1 MNYASA
7 YILNKLVLALE
18 KTRSTLDLARS
29 SREYALAN
37 NSEERD
43 IQLLYGLSS
52 LKSIAYNS
60 YSDTVSFGKSLIK
73 SVTSTSNLSFPITNQ
88 ESLSVYDLLG
98 PLDEMSNGYV
108 FGAVY
113 LANDQFGSSLYI
125 SLARPANDYNGDPL
139 IISKDID
146 EKTAEDILLN
156 SNEIVFPEYNA
167 DYHIVVY
174 KFLADVQ
181 YYDQTISN
189 SRVFFKLYD
198 LRQPRGY
205 FGFNDQTLN
214 QFITP
219 VVLRNYEQILEIYNN
234 QNTLVKSIISSWV
247 GNSGWEP
254 DFKTYWSVS
263 EEGLPEALETYIQ
276 NELGISI

>member
-18 KTRSTLDLARS
+18 RTRSTLDLARS

-139 IISKDID
+139 IITKDID

-156 SNEIVFPEYNA
+156 SSEIVFPEYNA
-167 DYHIVVY
+167 DYHIIVY

-263 EEGLPEALETYIQ
+263 EEGLPEALGTYIQ

>member
-139 IISKDID
+139 IITKDID

-156 SNEIVFPEYNA
+156 SSEIVFPEYNA
-167 DYHIVVY
+167 DYHIIVY

>member
-7 YILNKLVLALE
+7 LILNKLVLALE
-18 KTRSTLDLARS
+18 KTRTTVDLALS

-37 NSEERD
+37 NSVERD
-43 IQLLYGLSS
+43 IQLLYGLSA

-60 YSDTVSFGKSLIK
+60 YYDTLSFGKSLIK
-73 SVTSTSNLSFPITNQ
+73 SVTSTSNLTFPTGNQ
-88 ESLSVYDLLG
+88 EGFSVYDMLG
-98 PLDEMSNGYV
+98 PLDEMSDGYV
-108 FGAVY
+108 FGAIY
-113 LANDQFGSSLYI
+113 LANDEFGSSLYI
-125 SLARPANDYNGDPL
+125 SLARPASDYNGDPL

-156 SNEIVFPEYNA
+156 SNELVFPEYNP
-167 DYHIVVY
+167 DYHIVIY

-181 YYDQTISN
+181 HYDQSIKN

-219 VVLRNYEQILEIYNN
+219 VVIRNYEQIIEIYNN
-234 QNTLVKSIISSWV
+234 QHSLVKTIISNWV
-247 GNSGWEP
+247 GNTVWDP
-254 DFKTYWSVS
+254 DFTTYWSVS
-263 EEGLPEALETYIQ
+263 QDGLPAELADFIEK
-276 NELGISI
+276 ELGISI

>member
-1 MNYASA
+1 VNYASA
-7 YILNKLVLALE
+7 YILNKLVIALE
-18 KTRSTLDLARS
+18 KTRSTLDLALS

-37 NSEERD
+37 NTEERD

-52 LKSIAYNS
+52 LKSLAYNN
-60 YSDTVSFGKSLIK
+60 YYDTVSFGKSLMK
-73 SVTSTSNLSFPITNQ
+73 SVTSTTNISFPTLNQ
-88 ESLSVYDLLG
+88 ESFSVYGMLG
-98 PLDEMSNGYV
+98 PLDKMSDGYV

-125 SLARPANDYNGDPL
+125 SLARPYNDYNGDP
-139 IISKDID
+139 IVISKDID
-146 EKTAEDILLN
+146 EKTAEEILLN
-156 SNEIVFPEYNA
+156 SNEIVFPEYNP
-167 DYHIVVY
+167 DYHILVY

-181 YYDQTISN
+181 YYDQTIAN

-205 FGFNDQTLN
+205 FGFSDQTLN

-219 VVLRNYEQILEIYNN
+219 VVIRNYEQILEIYNN
-234 QNTLVKSIISSWV
+234 QNTLLKTLISNWV
-247 GNSGWEP
+247 GNSGWDP

-263 EEGLPEALETYIQ
+263 EEGLPSALETYIQ

>member
-7 YILNKLVLALE
+7 YILNKLVLALD
-18 KTRSTLDLARS
+18 KTRSTLDLALS

-37 NSEERD
+37 NSEERNL
-43 IQLLYGLSS
+43 QLLYGLSA
-52 LKSIAYNS
+52 LKSIALNDYF
-60 YSDTVSFGKSLIK
+60 DTVSFGKSLLK
-73 SVTSTSNLSFPITNQ
+73 SVTSTTNLSFPASNQ
-88 ESLSVYDLLG
+88 ESLSVYEMLG
-98 PLDEMSNGYV
+98 PLDKMSDGYV
-108 FGAVY
+108 FGAIY
-113 LANDQFGSSLYI
+113 LANDEYGSSLYI
-125 SLARPANDYNGDPL
+125 SLARPADDYNGDPL

-156 SNEIVFPEYNA
+156 STEIVFPEYNS

-205 FGFNDQTLN
+205 FGFSDQTLN
-214 QFITP
+214 EFITP
-219 VVLRNYEQILEIYNN
+219 VVIRNYEQILEIYNN
-234 QNTLVKSIISSWV
+234 QNSLVKSIISNWV
-247 GNSGWEP
+247 GNSGWDP
-254 DFKTYWSVS
+254 DFRTFWSVS
-263 EEGLPEALETYIQ
+263 EEGLPSALETYIQ
-276 NELGISI
+276 NELGIII

>member
-167 DYHIVVY
+167 DYHIIVY

>member
-7 YILNKLVLALE
+7 YILNKLVLALD
-18 KTRSTLDLARS
+18 KTRSTLDLALS

-37 NSEERD
+37 NSEERNL
-43 IQLLYGLSS
+43 QLLYGLSA
-52 LKSIAYNS
+52 LKSIALNDYF
-60 YSDTVSFGKSLIK
+60 DTVSFGKSLLK
-73 SVTSTSNLSFPITNQ
+73 SVTSTTNLSFPTSNQ
-88 ESLSVYDLLG
+88 ESLSVYDMLG
-98 PLDEMSNGYV
+98 PIDKMSDGYV
-108 FGAVY
+108 FGAIY
-113 LANDQFGSSLYI
+113 LANDEYGSSLYI
-125 SLARPANDYNGDPL
+125 SLARPTDDYNGDPL
-139 IISKDID
+139 IISKDIN

-156 SNEIVFPEYNA
+156 SREIVFPEYNP

-219 VVLRNYEQILEIYNN
+219 VVIRNYEQILEIYNN
-234 QNTLVKSIISSWV
+234 QNSLVKSIISNWV
-247 GNSGWEP
+247 GNSGWDP
-254 DFKTYWSVS
+254 DFRTFWSVS
-263 EEGLPEALETYIQ
+263 EEGLPSALETYIQ
-276 NELGISI
+276 NELGIII